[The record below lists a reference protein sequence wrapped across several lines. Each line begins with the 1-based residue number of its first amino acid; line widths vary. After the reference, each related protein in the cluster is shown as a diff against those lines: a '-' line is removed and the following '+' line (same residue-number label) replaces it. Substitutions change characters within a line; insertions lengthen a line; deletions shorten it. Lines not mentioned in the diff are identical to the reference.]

1 MKYTG
6 NNKPIQCMMTNS
18 TCYNGT
24 RVFTPQGVLWHS
36 TGANNPNLRRYVQPS
51 ENDSNYNELI
61 RLLGKNNNRNDW
73 NHQYVEAGLNAW
85 IGKLADGTVATVQT
99 MPLNYRPW
107 GCGSGSKGS
116 CNNTHVQFE
125 VLEDSL
131 NDKSYFDKV
140 YKEACEFTAY
150 ICKMY
155 NLDPHGY
162 ITVNGVKC
170 PVITCHAESAK
181 LGLGSNHADILHWFK
196 KYGKTM
202 DDVRN
207 DVAKLMGKV
216 DVPSVTTQQP
226 STSSSFAVGDEVK
239 LVSGATYTS
248 GKKIPTWV
256 FNAKLYVRQ
265 VNGDNVIISTLKT
278 GAITGIVNKK
288 YLTAYGKINPY
299 KVKVTASAL
308 NIRSGPGI
316 NYKIVGCI
324 KDEGV
329 YTIIDEKNGFGFLK
343 SEAGWIS
350 LQYTRKI

>member
-1 MKYTG
+1 MKYSQ
-6 NNKPIQCMMTNS
+6 NNKPIICMMTNS
-18 TCYNGT
+18 TCYKGT
-24 RVFTPQGVLWHS
+24 KIFAPKGVLWHS
-36 TGANNPNLRRYVQPS
+36 TGACNPRISRYVQPS
-51 ENDSNYNELI
+51 ENDSNYDNLI
-61 RLLGKNNNRNDW
+61 KLLGKNNNKNDW

-85 IGKLADGTVATVQT
+85 IGKLADGTVAAVQT

-125 VLEDSL
+125 CCEDSL

-162 ITVNGVKC
+162 TTVNGVKC

-181 LGLGSNHADILHWFK
+181 LGLGSNHADILHWFN

-216 DVPSVTTQQP
+216 SATSATTTQS

-239 LVSGATYTS
+239 LVAGATYTS
-248 GKKIPTWV
+248 GKKIPVWV

-265 VNGDNVIISTLKT
+265 VNGDNVIISTLQT
-278 GAITGIVNKK
+278 GAITGTVNKK
-288 YLTAYGKINPY
+288 YLTTYGDVKPY
-299 KVKVTASAL
+299 KVKVTTDAL
-308 NIRSGPGI
+308 NIRAGAGTTYSV
-316 NYKIVGCI
+316 VGCI
-324 KDEGV
+324 RDQGV
-329 YTIIDEKNGFGFLK
+329 YTIIEEKNGWGRLK
-343 SEAGWIS
+343 SKAGWIS
-350 LQYTRKI
+350 LQYTEKI